1 MESIWKEYVVG
12 HHAELEKDIKT
23 DVAVVGG
30 GIAGILAA
38 YRLAESGR
46 KVTLLEAGVLY
57 GGVTQNTSAHISALQ
72 GYLYNDLKLDQAKPY
87 FESQI
92 KAIDE
97 YERLIKNMI
106 SIANSK
112 GGRLFV
118 HRG

>member
-1 MESIWKEYVVG
+1 M
-12 HHAELEKDIKT
+12 
-23 DVAVVGG
+23 VGG

-97 YERLIKNMI
+97 YERLIKKYDIDCEFQRVDDYLYTVDNPDKI
-106 SIANSK
+106 EKNTTPC
-112 GGRLFV
+112 R
-118 HRG
+118 